1 MHRYIERAR
10 EESGFTLIELLIVI
24 VILGILAGVVVFSVG
39 GITDRGNVAA
49 CKTDQ
54 STITVAVEAFR
65 AKSPTGKLSGGPPA
79 DPGDCTE
86 PAPSAAAEPGG
97 QHAHGSG
104 VHDRLPRPDRRQR
117 RGCVGQRKRDR
128 RLLKDRSR
136 GKEKGRA
143 YARPFSVCRLGAVRQ
158 TRSTSGVIPTGTTI
172 SFGKRLRDRASS

>member
-65 AKSPTGKLSGGPPA
+65 AKSPTGSYPA
-79 DPGDCTE
+79 DLQPTLVT
-86 PAPSAAAEPGG
+86 APNQLLRPQPNLVGSTLTG
-97 QHAHGSG
+97 QGYTIDYQGPTGAN
-104 VHDRLPRPDRRQR
+104 
-117 RGCVGQRKRDR
+117 
-128 RLLKDRSR
+128 
-136 GKEKGRA
+136 A
-143 YARPFSVCRLGAVRQ
+143 GAVWVNG
-158 TRSTSGVIPTGTTI
+158 SATG
-172 SFGKRLRDRASS
+172 AC